1 MFTKDQSDNRKTG
14 IFRFKRFLDILIL
27 GAIQLICDT
36 LGGLSTTLILMLLGV
51 ETRVLE
57 QE

>member
-27 GAIQLICDT
+27 GAIQLIRDT

-51 ETRVLE
+51 EIRV
-57 QE
+57 

>member
-1 MFTKDQSDNRKTG
+1 MFTKDQSDNRKTR

-27 GAIQLICDT
+27 GAIQLIRDT

-51 ETRVLE
+51 ETRV
-57 QE
+57 